1 MPKKLGFLILNEIN
15 LFLYLLKPGIADL
28 NEERPVFLQDVDSG
42 ISEIIIRI
50 PDEQYRLWIHLIGK
64 QKLGEKGVVFGKN
77 GECIKIGIVRD
88 ILVLDES
95 PDKGPHAEVVY
106 QPHLGQVGREY
117 LIAVKRHVP
126 VVMPE
131 IYIKMSPQVEFD
143 FGILDHVRCQP
154 QVAVVDH
161 IPEVG
166 PHVQAQPAYRLD
178 VTGDL
183 ALIQVVLCIGI

>member
-1 MPKKLGFLILNEIN
+1 MPEEEI
-15 LFLYLLKPGIADL
+15 FQSLLKPGIADL
-28 NEERPVFLQDVDSG
+28 HEERPVFLQDVDSG

-64 QKLGEKGVVFGKN
+64 QKLGKKRVVFGKN

-95 PDKGPHAEVVY
+95 PDKDPHAEVVD
-106 QPHLGQVGREY
+106 QPHLGQVGCEY
-117 LIAVKRHVP
+117 LIAVKRHVH

-131 IYIKMSPQVEFD
+131 IHIEMSPQVEFD
-143 FGILDHVRCQP
+143 FGIQDHVPCQP
-154 QVAVVDH
+154 QIAVVDH

-166 PHVQAQPAYRLD
+166 PHVQAQPAHRLD

-183 ALIQVVLCIGI
+183 ALIQIVPCIGI

>member
-1 MPKKLGFLILNEIN
+1 MLEEEI
-15 LFLYLLKPGIADL
+15 FLYLLKPGIADL
-28 NEERPVFLQDVDSG
+28 HEERPVFLQDVDSG

-88 ILVLDES
+88 ILVLDEN
-95 PDKGPHAEVVY
+95 PDKSPHAEVVD

-117 LIAVKRHVP
+117 LIAVKRHVH

-131 IYIKMSPQVEFD
+131 IHVEMSSQVEFD
-143 FGILDHVRCQP
+143 FRIQDHVPCQP
-154 QVAVVDH
+154 HSGSGLV
-161 IPEVG
+161 
-166 PHVQAQPAYRLD
+166 
-178 VTGDL
+178 
-183 ALIQVVLCIGI
+183 